1 MARQLTWKRTYLK
14 GLACVAAFV
23 IVPLDAAAADLDP
36 RTASAYDRYIGA
48 AQQAFVKQT
57 STDAFLSG
65 GSAQALGRLRQGEI
79 LLEPGSGDGIISV
92 PQGLIHH
99 WRATAFVPDTTLE
112 QVLSL
117 VRDYVKYP
125 SIYDWVIASDLVASE
140 GDRLRLRAFFRARRR
155 AGSVTGVFDV
165 WMVTEYRRV
174 PPGRATSIA
183 ASECVREVEHAGER
197 GERRLQA
204 GTGSGYLWRANSM
217 SKYLERDGGVYI
229 ELDTIG
235 LSRGFPPF
243 LSWIIEPIARRLGRS
258 STTDSLRQ
266 LRNAL
271 ASPRDVLTSPHDAVP
286 ASPVVSSRSWC
297 GA

>member
-1 MARQLTWKRTYLK
+1 
-14 GLACVAAFV
+14 LACVAAFV
-23 IVPLDAAAADLDP
+23 VAPLDTAAADLDP
-36 RTASAYDRYIGA
+36 RTASAYDRYIEA
-48 AQQAFVKQT
+48 AEQAFVKQT
-57 STDAFLSG
+57 STDAFLTG

-79 LLEPGSGDGIISV
+79 LLEPGGGDGIISV

-99 WRATAFVPDTTLE
+99 WRATAFVPDASLD
-112 QVLSL
+112 QVLSV

-140 GDRLRLRAFFRARRR
+140 GDRSRAFFRARRK
-155 AGSVTGVFDV
+155 AGTVTGVFDV
-165 WMVTEYRRV
+165 WMVTEYRRLR
-174 PPGRATSIA
+174 PGRVTSIA
-183 ASECVREVEHAGER
+183 ASACVREVEHAGER
-197 GERRLQA
+197 GEHRLQQ

-235 LSRGFPPF
+235 LSRGFPRL

-266 LRNAL
+266 LRDA
-271 ASPRDVLTSPHDAVP
+271 LTSPHDAVP
-286 ASPVVSSRSWC
+286 ASSVVSSRSWC